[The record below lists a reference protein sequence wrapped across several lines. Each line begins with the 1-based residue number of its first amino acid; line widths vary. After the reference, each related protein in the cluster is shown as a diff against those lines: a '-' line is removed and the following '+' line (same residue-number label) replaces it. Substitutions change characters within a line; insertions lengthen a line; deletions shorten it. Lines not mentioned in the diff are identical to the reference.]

1 MTPFPPWCLCVVSTR
16 TLLHPKNALGWTCG
30 GTHSTLC
37 FMHRNSAITNM
48 ISQSVSMTE
57 VLCVSGLSHAAED
70 ADGDHVHLKTVRG
83 LSRKICTWRDWLC
96 GPKFHELQ
104 QYRGSSRPGN
114 VAVAVSLPART
125 CHRFYKKVL
134 GLAAWSFS
142 TLRPKIASL
151 TPQLPSKG
159 SNN

>member
-1 MTPFPPWCLCVVSTR
+1 VDPNST
-16 TLLHPKNALGWTCG
+16 
-30 GTHSTLC
+30 
-37 FMHRNSAITNM
+37 NSSNI
-48 ISQSVSMTE
+48 
-57 VLCVSGLSHAAED
+57 GAA
-70 ADGDHVHLKTVRG
+70 A
-83 LSRKICTWRDWLC
+83 
-96 GPKFHELQ
+96 
-104 QYRGSSRPGN
+104 GN

-125 CHRFYKKVL
+125 CHRFYTKVL